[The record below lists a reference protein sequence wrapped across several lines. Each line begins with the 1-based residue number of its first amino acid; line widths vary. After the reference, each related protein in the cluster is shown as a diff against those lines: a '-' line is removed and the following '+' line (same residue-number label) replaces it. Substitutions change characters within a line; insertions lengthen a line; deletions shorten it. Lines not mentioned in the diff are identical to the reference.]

1 MPSRTHRTAV
11 VLIPPEDVWQPIQAI
26 RREHDRQVRRWM
38 PHVTLLYPFR
48 PHEEFDAAA
57 GALAEACRSVEPF
70 EVSLGE
76 LRWFSHGRR
85 GFTMWL
91 SPEPAGELVEL
102 HEALWL
108 TAPDCDHVRRHAVGF
123 VPHLSVGQVRD
134 RRRLDRLIATLQAD
148 WRPIRFRATAVSL
161 IRREDPPDD
170 VFRVDRLLPL
180 GAPREE

>member
-1 MPSRTHRTAV
+1 

>member
-1 MPSRTHRTAV
+1 VAHKTHRTAV

-48 PHEEFDAAA
+48 PYEEFDAAA
-57 GALAEACRSVEPF
+57 GALAEACRGVEPF
-70 EVSLGE
+70 EVSLAE
-76 LRWFSHGRR
+76 FRWFSHGRR

-91 SPEPAGELVEL
+91 SPEPAEKLVEL

-108 TAPDCDHVRRHAVGF
+108 TAPDCNHVRRHAVGF

-134 RRRLDRLIATLQAD
+134 RPTLRRLVSSLQAG
-148 WRPIRFRATAVSL
+148 WQPIRFRAAEVSL
-161 IRREDPPDD
+161 IFRRQHPDD
-170 VFRVDRLLPL
+170 VFRVDRTILL
-180 GAPREE
+180 GE